1 MGMTS
6 KNYIAWDKKTQ
17 CPVIVLRKGEGSLE
31 VVRAYVEAEEGK
43 GKRILPKEGAKKYV
57 APQQDF
63 VTNFVDEIKWHKSR
77 VKILT
82 MLLEALTVKLRRIKR
97 RRKKSDSV
105 SACSKKH

>member
-43 GKRILPKEGAKKYV
+43 GKRILPKEGAKNML
-57 APQQDF
+57 PL
-63 VTNFVDEIKWHKSR
+63 SR
-77 VKILT
+77 ILLQILW
-82 MLLEALTVKLRRIKR
+82 MK
-97 RRKKSDSV
+97 
-105 SACSKKH
+105 